1 MSSQRLL
8 LLITGMAGS
17 GKTTLSV
24 MLREKGYTVFTM
36 GDVIR
41 HEVRMR
47 NQPPTPENLGK
58 MAEQIRKTGGDAAV
72 ARKCIP
78 LIIGE
83 PNNKVAL
90 DGVRSLDEVYA
101 LQEAFKTYLVA
112 VHASPESRY
121 QRLKDRGRSDDPRPY
136 PDCRRLAHFT
146 RHARFAVGTFRNLHG
161 DLSIRRPCVV
171 DQERRRTAPPLDP
184 HRTRACARKTAH
196 AKGTEQ

>member
-1 MSSQRLL
+1 MSTQRML

-17 GKTTLSV
+17 GKTTLSD
-24 MLREKGYTVFTM
+24 MLRENGFTVFTM

-72 ARKCIP
+72 AKKCIP

-83 PNNKVAL
+83 PNSKVAL

-101 LQEAFKTYLVA
+101 FQEAFNTFLVA

-121 QRLKDRGRSDDPRPY
+121 QRLKGRGRSDDPSNRQI
-136 PDCRRLAHFT
+136 
-146 RHARFAVGTFRNLHG
+146 FRERDHRELGFGMGNAIALSDYIILNDDGIENLEREL
-161 DLSIRRPCVV
+161 DKLIRKIKK
-171 DQERRRTAPPLDP
+171 L
-184 HRTRACARKTAH
+184 
-196 AKGTEQ
+196 

>member
-1 MSSQRLL
+1 MSAKRRL

-17 GKTTLSV
+17 GKTTV
-24 MLREKGYTVFTM
+24 ADMLREKDYAIYTM

-41 HEVRMR
+41 QEVRMR
-47 NQPPTPENLGK
+47 NQEPTPENLGK

-101 LQEAFKTYLVA
+101 FQEAFDTYLVA
-112 VHASPESRY
+112 VHSSPETRY
-121 QRLKDRGRSDDPRPY
+121 QRLKNRGRSDDPPNRQVFRER
-136 PDCRRLAHFT
+136 DRRELGF
-146 RHARFAVGTFRNLHG
+146 GMG
-161 DLSIRRPCVV
+161 DAIALSDYIILNYNSMDTLERELDKLIRK
-171 DQERRRTAPPLDP
+171 L
-184 HRTRACARKTAH
+184 K
-196 AKGTEQ
+196 EQ

>member
-8 LLITGMAGS
+8 ILITGMAGS
-17 GKTTLSV
+17 GKTTLSD
-24 MLREKGYTVFTM
+24 MLREKGYTIFTM

-83 PNNKVAL
+83 PNNKAAL
-90 DGVRSLDEVYA
+90 DGVRSLDELYA
-101 LQEAFKTYLVA
+101 FQEAFDTFLVA

-121 QRLKDRGRSDDPRPY
+121 QRLKSRGRSDDPSNRQ
-136 PDCRRLAHFT
+136 
-146 RHARFAVGTFRNLHG
+146 VFRERDLRELGFGMGNAIALSDYIIFNG
-161 DLSIRRPCVV
+161 DGLDSLERELDKLIRKI
-171 DQERRRTAPPLDP
+171 
-184 HRTRACARKTAH
+184 KTL
-196 AKGTEQ
+196 

>member
-17 GKTTLSV
+17 GKTTLSS
-24 MLREKGYTVFTM
+24 MLREKGYAVFTM

-47 NQPPTPENLGK
+47 NQPPTPGNLGK

-90 DGVRSLDEVYA
+90 DGVRSLNEVYA
-101 LQEAFKTYLVA
+101 FQEAFNTFLVA
-112 VHASPESRY
+112 VHAPPESRY
-121 QRLKDRGRSDDPRPY
+121 QRLKGRGRSDDPNNRQ
-136 PDCRRLAHFT
+136 
-146 RHARFAVGTFRNLHG
+146 VFRERDLRELGFGMGNAMALSDYIILNDDGIENLEREL
-161 DLSIRRPCVV
+161 DKLIRKI
-171 DQERRRTAPPLDP
+171 
-184 HRTRACARKTAH
+184 KTL
-196 AKGTEQ
+196 

>member
-1 MSSQRLL
+1 MSTQRIL

-17 GKTTLSV
+17 GKTTLSD
-24 MLREKGYTVFTM
+24 MLREKDFSVFTM

-47 NQPPTPENLGK
+47 NQSPTPENLGK

-72 ARKCIP
+72 AKKCIP

-83 PNNKVAL
+83 PNNNVAL

-101 LQEAFKTYLVA
+101 LQEAFNTFLIA

-121 QRLKDRGRSDDPRPY
+121 QRLKGRGRSDDPPNKQFFRER
-136 PDCRRLAHFT
+136 DRRELGFGMGDAI
-146 RHARFAVGTFRNLHG
+146 ALSDYIILNDDGLENLEKE
-161 DLSIRRPCVV
+161 LNKLIRKLK
-171 DQERRRTAPPLDP
+171 AL
-184 HRTRACARKTAH
+184 
-196 AKGTEQ
+196 